1 MSSLTT
7 QHWYDLD
14 NEIGGF
20 GELEF
25 FGNLNM
31 ESVYELDNDIIRIGE
46 LDFLHKP
53 GFDRL

>member
-1 MSSLTT
+1 L
-7 QHWYDLD
+7 YDLD

-31 ESVYELDNDIIRIGE
+31 ERVYELDNDIIRIGE

-53 GFDRL
+53 RFDRL